1 MILAHFSET
10 WRFRKAEWMLALII
24 AGLGVVYTLSPGL
37 FDRRYFATMRGM
49 MPQQWWALLC
59 LLIGITRLMFLF
71 INGAFRASPPIRCLG
86 AALSIGIWTAL
97 VIAAVFNDYAANS
110 LAIWPVCLAFDVIVV
125 FETGKEWGAAERRK
139 LREGASNARASV

>member
-37 FDRRYFATMRGM
+37 FDRPYFASMRGM

-59 LLIGITRLMFLF
+59 LFVGGMRLMFLF
-71 INGAFRASPPIRCLG
+71 INGAFFASPAIRCLG
-86 AALSIGIWTAL
+86 SSASIGVWVAL
-97 VIAAVFNDYAANS
+97 VIAAVLNDYAANS
-110 LAIWPVCLAFDVIVV
+110 LAIWPICLVFDLIVV
-125 FETGKEWGAAERRK
+125 RETAIEWGAVERRK
-139 LREGASNARASV
+139 VSEASHARAVR